1 MGKAEEVAASQD
13 RDVAKM
19 AAVPVRNSFA
29 YNVRMTA
36 FSFDY
41 IRLERLCR
49 GVRLDFTKR
58 DRCGN
63 DEARPSQE
71 DEMRSLARSLL
82 ARMDEAKDI
91 RITNGEV
98 KHRQSAT
105 IRRWKVLAQGGALS
119 KRRASVPFGTVPD
132 SAFNINREGEWAQC
146 CDDPKA
152 LDGQAISISTARSG
166 WTVTFDLDNVTFR
179 PNKNYTLKVRARVS
193 KKPGTYGAR
202 IRITRLRFVRAYR
215 KSLGPM
221 AMRFGRASIA
231 MKRRK
236 GADR

>member
-1 MGKAEEVAASQD
+1 
-13 RDVAKM
+13 
-19 AAVPVRNSFA
+19 
-29 YNVRMTA
+29 
-36 FSFDY
+36 
-41 IRLERLCR
+41 
-49 GVRLDFTKR
+49 
-58 DRCGN
+58 
-63 DEARPSQE
+63 
-71 DEMRSLARSLL
+71 MRSLARSLL

-193 KKPGTYGAR
+193 KKPGTYGNAFWAGVYSNEEKKGR
-202 IRITRLRFVRAYR
+202 GQITVKAEAVSDDGYQWYDVITWVPGRNEYFWIGV
-215 KSLGPM
+215 GPFDTKIGSPVEGVWVDEILIEENQD
-221 AMRFGRASIA
+221 AH
-231 MKRRK
+231 
-236 GADR
+236 DN